1 MSAETLLR
9 AGLVAHA
16 PLLALVAQRI
26 YPDAI
31 PEDQPLPAVVYVRS
45 NTERIRSTSGRSFGE
60 WVDVSV
66 QCWAETRSIADAV
79 ADAVIAAVDA
89 MEQDV
94 TDRSAMADL
103 DIGIH
108 GVSLAIR
115 MLV

>member
-9 AGLVAHA
+9 AGLIAHA
-16 PLLALVAQRI
+16 PLLALVGQRI

-45 NTERIRSTSGRSFGE
+45 NTERIRSTSGRNFGE
-60 WVDVSV
+60 WVDMSV
-66 QCWAETRSIADAV
+66 QCWAETRSQADAV
-79 ADAVIAAVDA
+79 ADAVIDAVESA
-89 MEQDV
+89 EQDI
-94 TDRSAMADL
+94 TDRAAMADL

-108 GVSLAIR
+108 GVSLSIR